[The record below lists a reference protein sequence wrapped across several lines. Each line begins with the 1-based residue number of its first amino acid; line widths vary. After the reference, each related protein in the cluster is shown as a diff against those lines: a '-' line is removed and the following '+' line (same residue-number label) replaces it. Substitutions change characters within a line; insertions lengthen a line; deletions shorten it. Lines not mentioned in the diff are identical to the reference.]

1 MANEYEVNYDD
12 KRFAEVEADKQAA
25 MGEVQNTYGG
35 MIDNA
40 DQYYNKQIEAAQ
52 DWANT
57 QTQLQNEDT
66 DFTIEK
72 IEQDKAQA
80 HKDYIKE
87 QSGAYVDWQKQ
98 SAKHGVNAEQ
108 MAAQGMTGTG
118 YSESSQVSMYNTY
131 QNRVATARESY
142 NQAVLNYNNSIKE
155 ARLQN
160 SSVLAEIAF
169 EALQTQLKLSLEG
182 FQYKNKLLTDQMN
195 MKMEVDER
203 YYSRYQD
210 VLSQIDKEN
219 QFKYK
224 QDRDA
229 VADQQWQ
236 ATYDESV
243 RQHDQ
248 DYQLRK
254 DQLDEEIRQYDQNY
268 ELKIKEYEEGIRQ
281 FNEEIARLKEKD
293 AQANEMAIKELELKR
308 DSLLEEQRQ
317 FDESAKLDR
326 EKLELQRAQLSI
338 NKGNVAPTTPAVT
351 GKPMTKPKS
360 STTKANTS
368 TAAMNSGIVKNGQAM
383 THSVYDQDG
392 TPKKYAVQND
402 YYKGA
407 KNPDVE
413 EFGHFANGYQPRGI
427 SGHGKVSETGDTL
440 TFTAKTLSGQEKTV
454 TTTIWIAEDY
464 TRWYWDDSKNKYLR
478 LGVDKKGNIVVG

>member
-35 MIDNA
+35 MINSS

-52 DWANT
+52 DWANK

-87 QSGAYVDWQKQ
+87 QSGAYADWQKQ

-224 QDRDA
+224 QD
-229 VADQQWQ
+229 
-236 ATYDESV
+236 
-243 RQHDQ
+243 
-248 DYQLRK
+248 
-254 DQLDEEIRQYDQNY
+254 QLDEEIRQYDQNY

-317 FDESAKLDR
+317 FNETAKLQK
-326 EKLELQRAQLSI
+326 EQLQIQKDQLKKHSSVTTS
-338 NKGNVAPTTPAVT
+338 KPTAKASV
-351 GKPMTKPKS
+351 
-360 STTKANTS
+360 TKANTKS
-368 TAAMNSGIVKNGQAM
+368 SGTSGLVKSGQA
-383 THSVYDQDG
+383 TTPSVYGQG
-392 TPKKYAVQND
+392 GSTKKTNYTVVNSPLTPE
-402 YYKGA
+402 GA
-407 KNPDVE
+407 AERVARGELNAKVVGNKIYVSSNP
-413 EFGHFANGYQPRGI
+413 NYN
-427 SGHGKVSETGDTL
+427 K
-440 TFTAKTLSGQEKTV
+440 GQELLDK
-454 TTTIWIAEDY
+454 Y
-464 TRWYWDDSKNKYLR
+464 TWLK
-478 LGVDKKGNIVVG
+478 

>member
-35 MIDNA
+35 MINSS

-57 QTQLQNEDT
+57 QTQLQNQQT
-66 DFTIEK
+66 DFTIEQ
-72 IEQDKAQA
+72 IEQQKDQAQ
-80 HKDYIKE
+80 KDYTKE

-131 QNRVATARESY
+131 QNRVATSRESY

-229 VADQQWQ
+229 VADQHWQ

-317 FDESAKLDR
+317 FNETAKVQKEQLQIQKDQLKKNNSVTTSKAKASVTKSNTKSSGTSGLVKSGQATTPSVYGQGGSTKKTNYTVVNSPLTPEGAAER
-326 EKLELQRAQLSI
+326 VARGELNAKVVGNKIYVSSNPNY
-338 NKGNVAPTTPAVT
+338 NKG
-351 GKPMTKPKS
+351 
-360 STTKANTS
+360 
-368 TAAMNSGIVKNGQAM
+368 QELL
-383 THSVYDQDG
+383 D
-392 TPKKYAVQND
+392 KYTWL
-402 YYKGA
+402 K
-407 KNPDVE
+407 
-413 EFGHFANGYQPRGI
+413 
-427 SGHGKVSETGDTL
+427 
-440 TFTAKTLSGQEKTV
+440 
-454 TTTIWIAEDY
+454 
-464 TRWYWDDSKNKYLR
+464 
-478 LGVDKKGNIVVG
+478 

>member
-57 QTQLQNEDT
+57 QTQLQNQQT
-66 DFTIEK
+66 DFTIEQ
-72 IEQDKAQA
+72 IEQQKDQAQ
-80 HKDYIKE
+80 KDYTKE

-142 NQAVLNYNNSIKE
+142 NQAVINYNNSIKE

-160 SSVLAEIAF
+160 SSVLAEIAYQS
-169 EALQTQLKLSLEG
+169 LQTQLQLSLEG
-182 FQYKNKLLTDQMN
+182 FQYKNQLLTDQMN
-195 MKMEVDER
+195 MKMLVDDR
-203 YYSRYQD
+203 YYNRYQN
-210 VLSQIDKEN
+210 VLNQINQEN
-219 QFKYK
+219 KFKYQ

-248 DYQLRK
+248 DYQLRQ

-281 FNEEIARLKEKD
+281 FNEEIARLKAND
-293 AQANEMAIKELELKR
+293 AKEYEVQIKELEHKKK
-308 DSLLEEQRQ
+308 LLEEEKRQ
-317 FDESAKLDR
+317 FNETAKVQKEQLQIQKDQLKKNNSVTTSKAKASVTKSNTKSSGTSGLVKSGQATTPSVYGQGGSTKKTNYTVVNSPLTPEGAAER
-326 EKLELQRAQLSI
+326 VARGELNAKVVGNKIYVSSNPNY
-338 NKGNVAPTTPAVT
+338 NKG
-351 GKPMTKPKS
+351 
-360 STTKANTS
+360 
-368 TAAMNSGIVKNGQAM
+368 QELL
-383 THSVYDQDG
+383 D
-392 TPKKYAVQND
+392 KYTWL
-402 YYKGA
+402 K
-407 KNPDVE
+407 
-413 EFGHFANGYQPRGI
+413 
-427 SGHGKVSETGDTL
+427 
-440 TFTAKTLSGQEKTV
+440 
-454 TTTIWIAEDY
+454 
-464 TRWYWDDSKNKYLR
+464 
-478 LGVDKKGNIVVG
+478 